1 MRIDARVD
9 VTALIKK
16 LSAVE
21 KRQLPFATSKAL
33 NLTAKEVK
41 AEVRKEMP
49 RVFDRPTP
57 FTLNSVYMSPAT
69 KKDLSAEVWLKDFAP
84 KGTPAVE
91 YLAPQVY
98 GGPRRQKRSE
108 RWLQWRG
115 ILPSGMFWTPGPGAR
130 LNQYGNIP
138 GGRITQMLSALK
150 AFPEVGYMANITER
164 SMKRNKKPRDYFAL
178 PRSRGRLPAGVYER
192 VGRGRRGLRFT
203 LAFIRQP
210 YYKPRLP
217 FFGIAR
223 RVHAREF
230 GARFEKAWREALST
244 AR

>member
-1 MRIDARVD
+1 MKIDANLDAER
-9 VTALIKK
+9 LIKK
-16 LSAVE
+16 LSDIE

-41 AEVRKEMP
+41 ADIRKEMP

-69 KKDLSAEVWLKDFAP
+69 KKELYAEVWLKDFAP
-84 KGTPAVE
+84 KGTPAVK

-98 GGPRRQKRSE
+98 GGLRGQKRSE
-108 RWLQWRG
+108 RWLQWKG
-115 ILPSGMFWTPGPGAR
+115 ILPSGMSWAPGSGAR
-130 LNQYGNIP
+130 LNQYGNIT

-164 SMKRNKKPRDYFAL
+164 SKKHNRKPRDYFAL
-178 PRSRGRLPAGVYER
+178 PRGRGRLPAGVYER
-192 VGRGRRGLRFT
+192 TGRGGRGLRFT

-210 YYKPRLP
+210 HYRPRLP
-217 FFGIAR
+217 FFEIAR

-230 GARFEKAWREALST
+230 GARFEKAWREAMST

>member
-1 MRIDARVD
+1 MRIDAKFDADR
-9 VTALIKK
+9 LLKK
-16 LSAVE
+16 LSDVE

-41 AEVRKEMP
+41 TEVRKEMP

-69 KKDLSAEVWLKDFAP
+69 KKELYAEVWLKDFAP

-115 ILPSGMFWTPGPGAR
+115 ILPSGMFWAPGSGAR
-130 LNQYGNIP
+130 LNQYGNIS

-164 SMKRNKKPRDYFAL
+164 SKKRNRKPRDYFAARPNRSHL
-178 PRSRGRLPAGVYER
+178 PPGVYER
-192 VGRGRRGLRFT
+192 YGRKQRNIRPV

-210 YYKPRLP
+210 YYRPRLP
-217 FFGIAR
+217 FFTIAR

-230 GARFEKAWREALST
+230 GRQFEKSWREALGT